1 MYDDMNP
8 TGHIGL
14 CCDENAIF
22 SLLSNKWDQW
32 DKWAF
37 FRLKGKK
44 TPLVLTCSALS
55 CLHIRNKTG
64 TNRLRCTTNRAG
76 KQKTVRR
83 SVVLSQINC
92 IHWVNKVEGNSRP
105 GFHHVVFEEA
115 NRCRGIS
122 GWRRLLAVRSAA
134 RLNRQNRGILGCG
147 LIFCSLPKLK
157 DKLFDLETEGFA
169 ADVSKRLTVTSA
181 HWTKSAWS

>member
-1 MYDDMNP
+1 MRQM
-8 TGHIGL
+8 
-14 CCDENAIF
+14 
-22 SLLSNKWDQW
+22 S
-32 DKWAF
+32 F
-37 FRLKGKK
+37 FQTERKN

-92 IHWVNKVEGNSRP
+92 IHWVNKAEGNSRP

-115 NRCRGIS
+115 NRCRRIS

-147 LIFCSLPKLK
+147 LIFSSLPKLK

-169 ADVSKRLTVTSA
+169 DCVLLLNIFCSLNKISLELTFGTHGWIKLVE
-181 HWTKSAWS
+181 H